1 MWLSGE
7 EIEWAKLGDDHKRKA
22 PLPPYPFERS
32 QFSLNPQPVK
42 SDAAF
47 SEKKNQAL
55 YTPVWKE
62 TALENEAGSRQACTI
77 LLFSGNKDY
86 FEELKKERIRP
97 HILLCPVS
105 V

>member
-7 EIEWAKLGDDHKRKA
+7 EIEWAKLGDYHKRKA

-62 TALENEAGSRQACTI
+62 TALENEAGTDKPVLFCCSPGIKTI
-77 LLFSGNKDY
+77 LKS
-86 FEELKKERIRP
+86 
-97 HILLCPVS
+97 
-105 V
+105 